1 MDSLLARL
9 PAPIRPAMAGLPVSG
24 IHEVFKLGYGRPGL
38 IPLWVGEGDRPTP
51 DFIGEAASA
60 ALKAGKTF
68 YNPKRGIPELREAL
82 ARYETR
88 LHGRAVGP
96 ERITLTSSGMSAFV
110 LLMQTL
116 IDAGDEVIVVSPL
129 WPNAAAAV
137 TVASGQ
143 VVPVTLDPLP
153 HGGFSLDLDKVE
165 AAIGPR
171 TRAIILAS
179 PGNPTGWVADAE
191 LQRALLALCK
201 ARGLWLIADEV
212 YTRFDYRPPDPRR
225 GEGKTP
231 SFLDFAA
238 ADDPLLV
245 VNSFSKAWA
254 MTGWRLGW
262 IVHPAALGETFETLL
277 EFATSGAPH
286 FLQYG
291 CIAAL
296 EEGEAFVAETVE
308 RCRQGGEL
316 VYQAL
321 ASLPRVRLARPEG
334 AFYAFFAVDGVT
346 DSLAAAKDLLIRTN
360 VGLAPGSA
368 FGPGGEGHLRLC
380 FAASPD
386 RLAEAMERLRPALR

>member
-1 MDSLLARL
+1 MDSLSAKL
-9 PAPIRPAMAGLPVSG
+9 PAPIRASVARLPVSG

-51 DFIGEAASA
+51 DFIGRAATA
-60 ALKAGKTF
+60 ALQAGKTY
-68 YNPKRGIPELREAL
+68 YNPKRGIPELRDAL

-88 LHGRAVGP
+88 LHGRPLDVA
-96 ERITLTSSGMSAFV
+96 RITVTSSGMSGFV

-116 IDAGDEVIVVSPL
+116 IDPGDEVIVVSPL

-137 TVASGQ
+137 EVASGR
-143 VVPVTLDPLP
+143 VVPVALDPLP
-153 HGGFSLDLDKVE
+153 HGGFRLDPGKVA
-165 AAIGPR
+165 AAIGPK
-171 TRAIILAS
+171 TRALILAS
-179 PGNPTGWVADAE
+179 PGNPTGWVAEAA

-201 ARGLWLIADEV
+201 ERALWLIADEV
-212 YTRFDYRPPDPRR
+212 YIRFDYRPR
-225 GEGKTP
+225 GPKGGETRTP
-231 SFLDFAA
+231 SFLDFAQP
-238 ADDPLLV
+238 DDPLIV

-262 IVHPAALGETFETLL
+262 LVHPAALGDTLETLL

-321 ASLPRVRLARPEG
+321 ASLPRVRLARPAG
-334 AFYAFFAVDGVT
+334 AFYAFFAVDGMD
-346 DSLAAAKDLLIRTN
+346 DSLAMAKQLLQQTN

-380 FAASPD
+380 FAASLD
-386 RLAEAMERLRPALR
+386 RLSEAMERLRPALR